1 MNVQTQPAKK
11 SLWIFAVCVAAVV
24 VAYAADAINVKKAR
38 ELVQNIAGAN
48 LRKEQVVI
56 KQVSAG
62 GTGSEAVVEAQIET
76 AFRMKKEKG
85 EWHIAEVRLGDRQW
99 ESFELIEEAVRRE
112 KIRRT
117 TALLKQLSDGVE
129 AYRKE
134 RGEAPATDEIAELLD
149 YLSPRFLNPPVR
161 FDLWGR
167 EFEYRGGGAGYRLY
181 SAGPDRKSG
190 TDDDLVIEN
199 GALKSIALGH

>member
-1 MNVQTQPAKK
+1 MRVHIQPAKK
-11 SLWIFAVCVAAVV
+11 MLLLPAVCVAAVV
-24 VAYAADAINVKKAR
+24 FAYAADGLSARKAR

-48 LRKEQVVI
+48 LKKQQVQI

-62 GTGSEAVVEAQIET
+62 PGGGEAVVEAQIET

-85 EWHIAEVRLGDRQW
+85 EWRIAEVRLGDRQW

-129 AYRKE
+129 AYRKA
-134 RGEAPATDEIAELLD
+134 RGEAPPTDEIARLLD
-149 YLSPRFLNPPVR
+149 YLSPQFLNTPVR

-167 EFEYRGGGAGYRLY
+167 QFEYRGGGAKYRLL

-190 TDDDLVIEN
+190 TDDDLVIED
-199 GALKSIALGH
+199 GALKAESIGH